1 MNYSINQNNMI
12 TKALVTGASGF
23 VGSALCAELDSQG
36 IQVVRAVRKVRSPL
50 DTEIGEI
57 GPDLQAQAALEGC
70 DTVFHLAAVV
80 HVMSRSNHPGL
91 EDYRAV
97 NVAGTLAIAKQ
108 AAEAGVRHFV
118 FVSSIKVLGEEG
130 HFSEDSNASPLDPYG
145 ISKLEAEKALL
156 ALARESTMQ
165 ITIVRP
171 PLVYGPGVGAN
182 FLKLFQTV
190 QKGIPLPFGLAHNQ
204 RSLVYVGNLTHAL
217 ILCARSDKG
226 GRTYLVDDGYAVSTR
241 ELIQKMASALSVP
254 SRLLPVPVW
263 LIKFCA
269 QLAGRSHV
277 AQRVLGSL
285 TVDSSLIRQE
295 LGWQPPYTL
304 EQGLRNTAEWLNS
317 PGLK

>member
-12 TKALVTGASGF
+12 NKALVTGASGF

-36 IQVVRAVRKVRSPL
+36 IQVVRAVRKARSSL
-50 DTEIGEI
+50 DTAIGEI
-57 GPDLQAQAALEGC
+57 GPNVRAQAALAGC

-80 HVMSRSNHPGL
+80 HVMSRSNHPSL
-91 EDYRAV
+91 EDYRSV

-130 HFSEDSNASPLDPYG
+130 HFSENSNASPLDPYG
-145 ISKLEAEKALL
+145 ISKLEAEMALL
-156 ALARESTMQ
+156 ALARESSMQ

-190 QKGIPLPFGLAHNQ
+190 KKGIPLPFGLAHNQ
-204 RSLVYVGNLTHAL
+204 RSLVYVGNLIHAL
-217 ILCARSDKG
+217 ILCACSNKS
-226 GRTYLVDDGYAVSTR
+226 GRIYLVDDGNAVSTR
-241 ELIQKMASALSVP
+241 ELIQKMARALGSAP
-254 SRLLPVPVW
+254 RLLPIPVW
-263 LIKFCA
+263 LIKIA
-269 QLAGRSHV
+269 AGLTGRSHV

-295 LGWQPPYTL
+295 LGWHPPYTL
-304 EQGLRNTAEWLNS
+304 EQGLRNTAEWLHS